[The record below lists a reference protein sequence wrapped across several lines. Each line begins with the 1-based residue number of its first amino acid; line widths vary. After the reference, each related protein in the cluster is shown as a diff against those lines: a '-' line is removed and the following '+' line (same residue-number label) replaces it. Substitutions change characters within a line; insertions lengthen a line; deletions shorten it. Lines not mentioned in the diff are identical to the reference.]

1 MNSTEYAQLKFHFQ
15 NTYARF
21 TFEALFVLVL
31 ALALALA
38 ALPPAG
44 TNELNDDD
52 V

>member
-31 ALALALA
+31 ALALA